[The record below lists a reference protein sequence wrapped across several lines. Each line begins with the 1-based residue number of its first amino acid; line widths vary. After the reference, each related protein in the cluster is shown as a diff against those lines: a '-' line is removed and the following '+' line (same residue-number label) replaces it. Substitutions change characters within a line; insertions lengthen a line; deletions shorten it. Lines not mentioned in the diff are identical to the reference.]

1 MAEATTI
8 SKTTVEKL
16 AQQLRV
22 DSIRSTTEAGSGH
35 PTSCMSAADLM
46 AVLMTQFLKFDF
58 KDPHFENNDRLIF
71 SKGHAAPLLYSMY
84 KAAGAITD
92 EELMSLRKIGSRLE
106 GHPVPEILPYVDVAT
121 GSLGQ
126 GLSMGVGMA
135 LSAKYLDKLNYKVWV
150 LLGDSEM
157 AEGSVWEAMQL
168 ASHYKLDNIVA
179 ILDMNRL
186 GQRGE
191 TALGWNSGA
200 YAQRARAFGW
210 NTVEINGHN
219 FDEITKAYEGAIAT
233 LTKPTM
239 IIAKTDKGHGL
250 PLTENK
256 DNWHGKPLSKEECA
270 EALKALGANDIRV
283 DVAKPQSSPKSDK
296 VKSAVTNKF
305 VCPDFKGEVATREAY
320 GEALKALGDAFEDV
334 VVLDA
339 ETSNSTFADK
349 FGKAHMDRFFE
360 IYIAEQAMV
369 GVACGLSTR
378 NKAAYASSFAA
389 FLARAYD
396 FIRMGAVSRTNIKLC
411 GSHAG
416 CSIGQDGPS
425 QMALEDLASI
435 RAVLNSTV
443 LYPSDA
449 YATAHLVNTMRTL
462 KGTSYIRTTRA
473 KTPLLY
479 SAKEEFPIGG
489 SKVLKK
495 SKEDQVTLIGAGITL
510 HECLKAYEELK
521 SAGINARVID
531 LYSIKPVDVDTL
543 RKAAAETGKFV
554 TVEDHAQEG
563 GIGDAVLGAFASTEK
578 EKAPQAPL
586 MVKLAVREVPGSGTP
601 EELMDIAGI
610 TAKHIVAAAKSLLK

>member
-1 MAEATTI
+1 MAEAMTI

-46 AVLMTQFLKFDF
+46 AVLLTQFLKFDF
-58 KDPHFENNDRLIF
+58 KNPHFENNDRLIF

-84 KAAGAITD
+84 KAAGAVTD

-106 GHPVPEILPYVDVAT
+106 GHPVPEILPLVDVAT

-135 LSAKYLDKLNYKVWV
+135 LSAKYLDKLTYKVWV

-191 TALGWNSGA
+191 TALGWNSGV

-210 NTVEINGHN
+210 NTIEINGHN
-219 FDEITKAYEGAIAT
+219 FDEITKAYEAAIAT
-233 LTKPTM
+233 LTKPTL

-250 PLTENK
+250 ALTENK
-256 DNWHGKPLSKEECA
+256 DGWHGKPLSKAECE
-270 EALKALGANDIRV
+270 EALKSLGNNDIRI
-283 DVAKPQSSPKSDK
+283 DVAKPEA
-296 VKSAVTNKF
+296 VKPSEKAKVTNKF
-305 VCPDFKGEVATREAY
+305 ACPEFKGEVATREAY
-320 GEALKALGDAFEDV
+320 GDALKAMGDAFEDV

-360 IYIAEQAMV
+360 IFIAEQAMV
-369 GVACGLSTR
+369 GVAAGLSTR
-378 NKAAYASSFAA
+378 GKAAYASTFAA
-389 FLARAYD
+389 FLARGYD
-396 FIRMGAVSRTNIKLC
+396 FIRMGAVSRSNMKLC

-449 YATAHLVNTMRTL
+449 YSTAALVNTMRTL
-462 KGTSYIRTTRA
+462 KGVAYLRTTRA

-479 SAKEEFPIGG
+479 TAKEEFPVGG

-554 TVEDHAQEG
+554 TVEDHAAEG

-578 EKAPQAPL
+578 ERAPQAPL